1 MTHPNRGVADLPQLL
16 ARLDQI
22 EAACREERWDEAE
35 SLMIEHDTA
44 LRAVPPASWRTEILS
59 QLIERQ
65 QQLAGVMRDA
75 RDAAAAELSQFGAS
89 KRGAQAY
96 RK

>member
-1 MTHPNRGVADLPQLL
+1 MTRPNRDVADLPRLL
-16 ARLDQI
+16 SRLDQI

-35 SLMIEHDTA
+35 SLMIEHDAA
-44 LRAVPPASWRTEILS
+44 LRAVPQGSWSVETLT

-65 QQLAGVMRDA
+65 QHLSNMMRDA
-75 RDAAAAELSQFGAS
+75 RDAAAAELSRLGAS
-89 KRGAQAY
+89 KRGAKAY